1 MKYIINWELL
11 DNEEVC
17 NSIAPL
23 GVGNL
28 GGKTP
33 IVLVGDRNTCDGSGS
48 RDRLE
53 YSTTSR
59 HARDEIDD
67 SLAVEVNLYDIIS
80 SDGFNIMEMN
90 KSENHKKT
98 A

>member
-11 DNEEVC
+11 DNEETC

-33 IVLVGDRNTCDGSGS
+33 IVLVGDRNTSTRCGS

-53 YSTTSR
+53 HSA
-59 HARDEIDD
+59 H
-67 SLAVEVNLYDIIS
+67 LAACTILI
-80 SDGFNIMEMN
+80 
-90 KSENHKKT
+90 
-98 A
+98 